1 LKQKILHFT
10 LGPVQGFV
18 AQARRTRDL
27 WSGSFLLSYLAGQA
41 MYTVIK
47 AGGKILFPA
56 VQDENVIIDP
66 LLKAIQAFEEKQGK
80 IESCIIG
87 SLPNRFKAELP
98 EDFHPDQCVKA
109 VKDAWERLA
118 REVWDR
124 YVREAA
130 RYGKETEVI
139 WQRQVD
145 NFWDIAWVVSS
156 EEDCNDLLDRRKNWR
171 SNVPPLEG
179 GDKCTIMGNWQELS
193 GFVRCQEKEKK
204 AQDFFWTAV
213 RGKVKGQ
220 NLRPDERLCAIALI
234 KRMFPEVAARAIGW
248 EVPLAYPSTT
258 YLAAVHWLEKNLRQK
273 PQQAYRFGAT
283 AAQMGLVSVP
293 GNLSVKINCI
303 NKAAA
308 ENPQLRNFAALDGNL
323 FFKDCLQNDRLWPNC
338 PADQRKQLIN
348 LLEDF
353 DGRPSPYYAVLL
365 MDGDSLGSLLQTYKD
380 SVISQ
385 ALAGFSSRVEGIV
398 QQHNGILLYA
408 GGDDVLALLPLEDA
422 LGAAV
427 ELRRCYQEA
436 FRESGLP
443 AHKTT
448 ISASIIY
455 AHCHAA
461 LKSVLNRAHWLL
473 DEVAKDTTGRDSLD
487 VNVWRTGGPGVLW
500 SAPWEIIIGG
510 QTNLLDEMIE
520 LFTGKATTNKHFNSS
535 FFYNVKKRFE
545 FLFNQDDLVKPED
558 QVHILAVEYLKNRE
572 REAGNLSINEVK
584 QKIFDLLKLCRVY
597 RRVMINEGDAVE
609 IKKRGFTADGALL
622 VRFLAEKGVYR

>member
-1 LKQKILHFT
+1 MSKQKILHFT

-18 AQARRTRDL
+18 ALARRTRDL

-87 SLPNRFKAELP
+87 SLPNRFKAKLP
-98 EDFHPDQCVKA
+98 ENFHPARCVEA
-109 VKDAWERLA
+109 VTAAWERLA

-171 SNVPPLEG
+171 SYVPPIEG

-193 GFVRCQEKEKK
+193 GFVRCRKKDDQEI
-204 AQDFFWTAV
+204 FWAAV
-213 RGKVKGQ
+213 RDKVKGQ

-248 EVPLAYPSTT
+248 EVPLTYPSTT
-258 YLAAVHWLEKNLRQK
+258 YLAAVHWLEKNLREK
-273 PQQAYRFGAT
+273 PQQAYQFEKKAT
-283 AAQMGLVSVP
+283 QMGLASVS

-303 NKAAA
+303 NKAVE
-308 ENPQLRNFAALDGNL
+308 ENPQLRNFATLDGNL

-338 PADQRKQLIN
+338 PVKQRKPLIN
-348 LLEDF
+348 LLENF
-353 DGRPSPYYAVLL
+353 DGKPSPYYAVLL

-380 SVISQ
+380 LVISQ

-427 ELRRCYQEA
+427 ELRRCYQES
-436 FRESGLP
+436 FWGSGIP

-448 ISASIIY
+448 ISAGIIY

-461 LKSVLNRAHWLL
+461 LKSVLKRAHWLL
-473 DEVAKDTTGRDSLD
+473 DEVAKDKTGRDSLA

-500 SAPWEIIIGG
+500 SAPWEKIIED
-510 QTNLLDEMIE
+510 QTNLLDEMIK
-520 LFTGKATTNKHFNSS
+520 LFIGNATADKHFNSS
-535 FFYNVKKRFE
+535 FFYNVRKSFE
-545 FLFNQDDLVKPED
+545 LLFNQDNLIESED
-558 QVHILAVEYLKNRE
+558 QVYILAAEYLKNRE
-572 REAGNLSINEVK
+572 REASNLSINEVK
-584 QKIFDLLKLCRVY
+584 QRIIDLLKLCRVY
-597 RRVMINEGDAVE
+597 RREMINEGDAVE
-609 IKKRGFTADGALL
+609 IKEQGFTADGALL